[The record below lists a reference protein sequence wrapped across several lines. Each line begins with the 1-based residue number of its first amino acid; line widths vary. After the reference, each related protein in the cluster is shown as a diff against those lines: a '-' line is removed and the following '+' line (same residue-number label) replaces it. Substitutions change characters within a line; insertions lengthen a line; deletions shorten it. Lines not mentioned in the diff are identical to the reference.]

1 MIAMPA
7 SSCPVR
13 TGPWSPG
20 LANCCRTSTAG
31 SARCEDAALSSTP
44 RRLVTAERRDDDAAD
59 GSLRPQRLGELIGQ
73 QQARSHLSVFIGA
86 ARAPREAP
94 DHVLLL
100 RPATLRETTLEPIAT
115 R

>member
-59 GSLRPQRLGELIGQ
+59 GSLRPQRLGEFIRHE
-73 QQARSHLSVFIGA
+73 QAASNPSVFIEA
-86 ARAPREAP
+86 ARARRAEHGP
-94 DHVLLL
+94 LLF
-100 RPATLRETTLEPIAT
+100 AVASW
-115 R
+115 